1 MAGVD
6 ANLCCNSQNASK
18 PASGT
23 GVCIAAGS
31 GPISDQFVSAES
43 CHTSRA
49 ITGFEQSQQAT
60 GIIATLAKPII
71 RSRGMLLEHAT
82 LVN

>member
-18 PASGT
+18 PPCGT
-23 GVCIAAGS
+23 G
-31 GPISDQFVSAES
+31 SAS
-43 CHTSRA
+43 PPGADLFRINSFQPSRA